1 MDIYKRHLS
10 SDETNLLYLKEL
22 INHNVDICKY
32 ILKIKKKLEK
42 EEIMEWYIERW
53 ENIAGAHYILH
64 DTHYEKFSLI
74 YNENDYIVKPDHR
87 LVFYNRTGISYQ
99 IIELI
104 HELIKLKN
112 KDSIENTF
120 IKDYK
125 GWLHYDDNLYTILS
139 KKITER
145 MKFIYQY

>member
-1 MDIYKRHLS
+1 MIIMEIYKRHLS
-10 SDETNLLYLKEL
+10 SEENILLYLKEL

-32 ILKIKKKLEK
+32 ILKRKKELET

-64 DTHYEKFSLI
+64 DTHYDKFSRI
-74 YNENDYIVKPDHR
+74 YNENNYIVKPDHT
-87 LVFYNRTGISYQ
+87 LSFYKITGISYQ

-125 GWLHYDDNLYTILS
+125 ECLQYDDNLYTILS
-139 KKITER
+139 NKITEI
-145 MKFIYQY
+145 MNK

>member
-10 SDETNLLYLKEL
+10 SDETILLYLKEK

-32 ILKIKKKLEK
+32 ILKQKKELEK
-42 EEIMEWYIERW
+42 KETLEWYIERW
-53 ENIAGAHYILH
+53 ENIAGAHYIIH
-64 DTHYEKFSLI
+64 DSHYDKFSYI
-74 YNENDYIVKPDHR
+74 HNSENYIIKPDHNII
-87 LVFYNRTGISYQ
+87 FYNRTGISYQ

-104 HELIKLKN
+104 HELIRIKN
-112 KDSIENTF
+112 DDLLQNAS

-125 GWLHYDDNLYTILS
+125 EWLKNDDKLYVKLS

>member
-1 MDIYKRHLS
+1 MDIYKRPLS
-10 SDETNLLYLKEL
+10 PDEIILLYLKEL
-22 INHNVDICKY
+22 INHNVDICKF

-64 DTHYEKFSLI
+64 DTHYDKFSI
-74 YNENDYIVKPDHR
+74 IHNNSEYIVKPDHR
-87 LVFYNRTGISYQ
+87 LIFYNRTGISYQ
-99 IIELI
+99 IMELI

>member
-1 MDIYKRHLS
+1 MDIYKRPLS
-10 SDETNLLYLKEL
+10 PDEIILLYLKEL
-22 INHNVDICKY
+22 INHNVDICKF
-32 ILKIKKKLEK
+32 ILKIKKKIEK
-42 EEIMEWYIERW
+42 EEIMEWYIARW

-74 YNENDYIVKPDHR
+74 YNENDYIVKPDHK
-87 LVFYNRTGISYQ
+87 LSFYKITGISYQ

-120 IKDYK
+120 IIDYK
-125 GWLHYDDNLYTILS
+125 EWLQYDDNLYTILS

-145 MKFIYQY
+145 MNK

>member
-1 MDIYKRHLS
+1 MDIYKRPLS
-10 SDETNLLYLKEL
+10 PDETNLLYLKEL

-64 DTHYEKFSLI
+64 DTHYDKFSI
-74 YNENDYIVKPDHR
+74 IHNNSEYIVKPDHR
-87 LVFYNRTGISYQ
+87 LIFYNRTGISYQ
-99 IIELI
+99 IMELI

>member
-1 MDIYKRHLS
+1 MDIYKRPLS
-10 SDETNLLYLKEL
+10 PDEIILLYLKEL
-22 INHNVDICKY
+22 INHNVDICKF

-87 LVFYNRTGISYQ
+87 LVFYNRIFQ
-99 IIELI
+99 LLKIIRKIYRTPSMVHTYNHLEVR
-104 HELIKLKN
+104 
-112 KDSIENTF
+112 
-120 IKDYK
+120 K
-125 GWLHYDDNLYTILS
+125 GH
-139 KKITER
+139 
-145 MKFIYQY
+145 